1 MVSNNDIEVMVVST
15 GKANHLYWLGRYCE
29 RVFTTLRT
37 FFTYYDLMIDGDNE
51 VYKKYCSA
59 IGIPCTYTSKED
71 FTSRYVFDKH
81 DENSLY
87 SNLTKAYDN
96 AVVIR
101 STLSSE
107 SLAYVEMALNILKD
121 SKNSEHPLYALQQV
135 IDCLLAFWGSAD
147 DFIEDDES
155 RNIMKA
161 GRYVERID
169 LYIRLKYP
177 KAKILE
183 EYRKLLTRL
192 HKIHINYNTNALNM
206 VSIIINEDELDY
218 EQRSEAIDE
227 LAKVV
232 MV

>member
-1 MVSNNDIEVMVVST
+1 MVSNNEVMVVST
-15 GKANHLYWLGRYCE
+15 DKANHLYWLGRYSE

-37 FFTYYDLMIDGDNE
+37 FFSYYDLMIDGDTE
-51 VYKKYCSA
+51 IYKDYCNS
-59 IGIPCTYTSKED
+59 IGIPCVYFSKED
-71 FTSRYVFDKH
+71 FTNRYIFDKH

-87 SNLTKAYDN
+87 SNLTRAYDN

-107 SLAYVEMALNILKD
+107 TLAYIEMALNILKD
-121 SKNSEHPLYALQQV
+121 SKNSVSPLVALQNV
-135 IDCLLAFWGSAD
+135 IDYLLAFWGSAD
-147 DFIEDDES
+147 DFVTDDES

-177 KAKILE
+177 KKKILE

-192 HKIHINYNTNALNM
+192 HKIHINYDTSALNM
-206 VSIIINEDELDY
+206 VSIMINNDDLDY
-218 EQRSEAIDE
+218 NSRSEAIDE
-227 LAKVV
+227 LSKIVKV
-232 MV
+232 

>member
-1 MVSNNDIEVMVVST
+1 MVSNNEIMVVST
-15 GKANHLYWLGRYCE
+15 DKANHLYWLGRYSE

-37 FFTYYDLMIDGDNE
+37 FFSYYDLMIDGNSE
-51 VYKKYCSA
+51 VYKEYCDA
-59 IGIPCTYTSKED
+59 IGIPCVYCSKDD
-71 FTSRYVFDKH
+71 FTSRYIFDKH

-87 SNLTKAYDN
+87 SNLTRAYDN

-107 SLAYVEMALNILKD
+107 SLAYIEMALNVLKD
-121 SKNSEHPLYALQQV
+121 SKNSLQPLIALQNV
-135 IDCLLAFWGSAD
+135 IDYLLAFWGSTD

-161 GRYVERID
+161 GRYIERID

-177 KAKILE
+177 KVKVLE

-192 HKIHINYNTNALNM
+192 HKIHVNYDTSALNM
-206 VSIIINEDELDY
+206 VSIIINDNDLNY
-218 EQRSEAIDE
+218 TQRNSAIDE
-227 LAKVV
+227 LSKIVRV
-232 MV
+232 

>member
-1 MVSNNDIEVMVVST
+1 MVSNNEIMVVST
-15 GKANHLYWLGRYCE
+15 DKANHLYWLGRYSE

-37 FFTYYDLMIDGDNE
+37 FFSYYDLMIDGNAE
-51 VYKKYCSA
+51 IYKEYCNA
-59 IGIPCTYTSKED
+59 IGIPCVYCSKED
-71 FTSRYVFDKH
+71 FTSRYIFDKH

-87 SNLTKAYDN
+87 SNLTRAYDN

-107 SLAYVEMALNILKD
+107 SLAYIEMALNILKD
-121 SKNSEHPLYALQQV
+121 SKKSLQPLFALQNV
-135 IDCLLAFWGSAD
+135 IDYLLAFWGSAD

-177 KAKILE
+177 KVKILE

-192 HKIHINYNTNALNM
+192 HKIHVNYDTSALNM
-206 VSIIINEDELDY
+206 VSIIINDDNIDY
-218 EQRSEAIDE
+218 SKRCNAIDE
-227 LAKVV
+227 LSKIVRV
-232 MV
+232 

>member
-1 MVSNNDIEVMVVST
+1 MVSNNEVMVVST
-15 GKANHLYWLGRYCE
+15 GKANHLYWLGRYSE

-37 FFTYYDLMIDGDNE
+37 FFSYYDSMIDGNTE
-51 VYKKYCSA
+51 VYKEYCDS
-59 IGIPCTYTSKED
+59 IGIPCVYFSKED
-71 FTSRYVFDKH
+71 FVSRYIFDKH

-87 SNLTKAYDN
+87 SNLTRAYDN

-107 SLAYVEMALNILKD
+107 SLAYIEMALNVLKD
-121 SKNSEHPLYALQQV
+121 SKNSSQPLFALQSV
-135 IDCLLAFWGSAD
+135 IDYLLAFWGSAD

-177 KAKILE
+177 KVKVLE

-192 HKIHINYNTNALNM
+192 HKIHVNYDTSALNM
-206 VSIIINEDELDY
+206 VSIIINNDALDY
-218 EQRSEAIDE
+218 SSRFEAIDE
-227 LAKVV
+227 LSKIVKV
-232 MV
+232 